1 MEATVKLTDQDLEAI
16 AQRIASDIRGGRPV
30 PFSPVSAS
38 SAASG
43 SRPAPASAYAL
54 QPGDMG
60 VFQTVDDAVA
70 AVRKAWPVFTNLPL
84 DARRRIIDSIKSV
97 MRENSAQ
104 LAREAVDETRY
115 GRFEDKV
122 AKNALAIEKSVGV
135 EGLTTTAYTGEHGL
149 TLVEY
154 APYGV
159 IGSITPTTNPVAT
172 LISNSICM
180 LSAGNVVLFSV
191 HPAAKLVS
199 VHTVVL
205 LNKAIVAAG
214 GPPNVVACIAN
225 PTTEAAGQLMHH
237 PGIRVLAVT
246 GGEGVVHAAMNAG
259 KRAICAGPGNPP
271 VVVDETADIENAAKS
286 IVMGASF
293 DNNVICIEE
302 KETVVVSSVADQLI
316 QAMLRNNAVLIPRDK
331 ISAMEQVIFTK
342 MAGPRGKATVNK
354 KWIGKNAADILAQI
368 GISAPPSTRLAIC
381 DVPNDHPLL
390 WTEQMMPVMPITR
403 APNANAAIDLALQM
417 EGQCYHTA
425 CIHSRNIDNLS
436 RMAKLCNCSI
446 FVKNGPSLNGLG
458 FGGEGYASFTIAS
471 PTGEGITTSV
481 SFSRIR
487 RCTLVDRLR
496 IV

>member
-1 MEATVKLTDQDLEAI
+1 MKLTDQDLEAI
-16 AQRIASDIRGGRPV
+16 AQRIASDIRGGKQTS
-30 PFSPVSAS
+30 FSPV
-38 SAASG
+38 
-43 SRPAPASAYAL
+43 APATIGGKSAPATAYQL

-60 VFQTVDDAVA
+60 VFQTVDEAVA
-70 AVRKAWPVFTNLPL
+70 AVRKAMPVFVNLPL
-84 DARRRIIDSIKSV
+84 DTRRRIIESIKAV

-104 LAREAVDETRY
+104 LAREAVEETHY

-135 EGLTTTAYTGEHGL
+135 EGLTTTAFTGEHGL

-159 IGSITPTTNPVAT
+159 IGSITPTTNPIAT
-172 LISNSICM
+172 IICNSICM
-180 LSAGNVVLFSV
+180 LSAGNVVVFSV
-191 HPAAKLVS
+191 HPSARFVS
-199 VHTVVL
+199 IHTVVL
-205 LNKAIVAAG
+205 VNKAIVAAG
-214 GPPNVVACIAN
+214 GPPNVIACVAN
-225 PTTEAAGQLMHH
+225 PTIESAGQIMHH

-246 GGEGVVHAAMNAG
+246 GGEGVVKAAMNAG

-293 DNNVICIEE
+293 DNNLICIEE
-302 KETVVVSSVADQLI
+302 KETVVVQSVADKLI
-316 QAMLRNNAVLIPRDK
+316 QAMLHNNAVLIPKDK
-331 ISAMEQVIFTK
+331 IPAMEQVIFTK
-342 MAGPRGKATVNK
+342 MNGPRAKAVVNK
-354 KWIGKNAADILAQI
+354 KCIGQNAADILAQM
-368 GISAPPSTRLAIC
+368 GISAPASTRLAIC
-381 DVPNDHPLL
+381 DVPEDHPLL

-403 APNANAAIDLALQM
+403 AKDANYAIDLALKM
-417 EGQCYHTA
+417 EGNCFHTA
-425 CIHSRNIDNLS
+425 CMHSRNIDNLS

-458 FGGEGYASFTIAS
+458 FGGEGYTSFTIAS